1 MPSTKSFLSWKA
13 LALIGLQ
20 IVAASP
26 LGPVRHRSAAAKA
39 KTTKTRATWKPSVGD
54 TWQIVLQ
61 DPIKVNKKTLSPN
74 VKVWTLDMYDNDA
87 STFKALQDA
96 GKKVICY
103 FSAGSWED
111 WRDDADQFND
121 SDLGNDLD
129 GWDDERWLNT
139 RSTNVRNIM
148 KQRIAY
154 AASKGCNAIDPDNL
168 DGYGNDTG
176 MNLSKADSINY
187 IKFLAK
193 TAAAYNM
200 SIGLKNSAEIVAQ
213 VLGSVDFVTVEQC
226 IEYDE
231 CDAFA
236 PFIKAGKPVFHIEY
250 PDSPNSMSTASTNS
264 ICTSA
269 TKGSST
275 YGFTTIIKKLALDGW
290 VKYCGGSQVYTTSV
304 QSK

>member
-1 MPSTKSFLSWKA
+1 MPSTKSWLSWKA

-26 LGPVRHRSAAAKA
+26 LGPGRARRATTKP
-39 KTTKTRATWKPSVGD
+39 KTTTPRAMWKPSVGD

-96 GKKVICY
+96 GKNVICY

-121 SDLGNDLD
+121 SDLGNVMD
-129 GWDDERWLNT
+129 GWEDERWLDT

-148 KQRIAY
+148 KKRIAY
-154 AASKGCNAIDPDNL
+154 AANKGCNALDPDNV

-176 MNLSKADSINY
+176 MKLSKADSINY

-200 SIGLKNSAEIVAQ
+200 SIGCKNSAEIVSQ
-213 VLGSVDFVTVEQC
+213 VVGSVDFVTVEQC
-226 IEYDE
+226 IEYNE
-231 CDAFA
+231 CDAYA
-236 PFIKAGKPVFHIEY
+236 PYIKAGKPVFHIEY
-250 PDSPNSMSTASTNS
+250 PDSPNSMSTAATNK

>member
-26 LGPVRHRSAAAKA
+26 LGPVRHRRAAAKP
-39 KTTKTRATWKPSVGD
+39 KTTKPRATWKPSVGD

-121 SDLGNDLD
+121 SDLGNDMD

-148 KQRIAY
+148 KKRIAY

-200 SIGLKNSAEIVAQ
+200 SIGCKNSPEIVAQ
-213 VLGSVDFVTVEQC
+213 VIGSVDFVTVEQC
-226 IEYDE
+226 VEYDE
-231 CDAFA
+231 CDAYA
-236 PFIKAGKPVFHIEY
+236 PYIKAGKPVFHIEY
-250 PDSPNSMSTASTNS
+250 PDSPNSMSTASTNN

-275 YGFTTIIKKLALDGW
+275 YGFTTVIKKLALDGW